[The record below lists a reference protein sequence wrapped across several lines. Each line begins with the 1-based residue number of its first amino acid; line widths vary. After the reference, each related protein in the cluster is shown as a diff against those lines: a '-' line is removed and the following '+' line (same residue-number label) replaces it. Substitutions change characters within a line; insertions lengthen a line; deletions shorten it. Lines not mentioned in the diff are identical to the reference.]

1 MDEDINKEKDFKNK
15 FATFYEINKK
25 KIIGFVT
32 LSILFIIILSFY
44 EINKQKKNN
53 LISEKYIEAGLY
65 LASNDLEKSKILYEQ
80 IIFSKNPFYSTLAL
94 NTILEK
100 DLEKD
105 SSKILKYFEIIEK
118 IINQKEQNDIL
129 NLKKALYLIKN
140 SDEQTGYEIL
150 KELRDS
156 NSSLKSIA
164 EEILKD

>member
-1 MDEDINKEKDFKNK
+1 M
-15 FATFYEINKK
+15 
-25 KIIGFVT
+25 
-32 LSILFIIILSFY
+32 
-44 EINKQKKNN
+44 
-53 LISEKYIEAGLY
+53 
-65 LASNDLEKSKILYEQ
+65 
-80 IIFSKNPFYSTLAL
+80 
-94 NTILEK
+94 EK